1 MTLYLTTLMLR
12 QQGAPLL
19 SSMIWY
25 DLVWYGVEWCGVVW
39 CGVVW
44 CGVVWCDV
52 VPVNMTMLCMS
63 CSEVSMPEELNEVED
78 AVSQ

>member
-44 CGVVWCDV
+44 CDV